1 MLTSLKTP
9 NVLSRN
15 PEVDKGWILNA
26 GLTVAGHATLFINSS
41 DTSWLK
47 INSDGLNVYP
57 IHILGGFKIDSVKIS
72 YWNPVTNNYT
82 SSEDSGREEGGDVQ
96 IGTPRLMS

>member
-1 MLTSLKTP
+1 
-9 NVLSRN
+9 
-15 PEVDKGWILNA
+15 LNA

-47 INSDGLNVYP
+47 INSDGLNAYQYV
-57 IHILGGFKIDSVKIS
+57 GGFKIDSVKIS